1 MFKRDQRKKVVGPQA
16 QRQAVKYL
24 LEEKRLKADR
34 ALKLVG
40 MHSST
45 FYYKQQRQRDDTQL
59 RQKLI
64 ELAQA
69 RVRWGFPMLLT
80 LVRRDGFMDN
90 HKRVHRIYCE
100 ANLQIRKRVKR
111 HKIRHLRLVLPQATQ
126 PNQRWSMDFV
136 HDVLSTGRRFRCFNL
151 VDDFTHECILIKV
164 DRSLRSEKLVAA
176 LNTIKLLRPL
186 PEEIVCDNGPELI
199 SQNMDIWAYQNNV
212 KLKFI
217 QPGKPTQNAFVESF
231 NGKFRN
237 ECLGQHWFLSI
248 EEARKVIEEWRQDYN
263 ELRPHRSLKMQTPNE
278 FARHYNNMLAN
289 KNN

>member
-1 MFKRDQRKKVVGPQA
+1 MVGPQV
-16 QRQAVKYL
+16 QREVVSYL
-24 LEEKRLKADR
+24 TEHKKLKTDR

-40 MHSST
+40 MHKST
-45 FYYKQQRQRDDTQL
+45 FYYKSVCQRDDESL
-59 RQKLI
+59 KQKLI
-64 ELAQA
+64 ELSQK

-80 LVRRDGFMDN
+80 LVRREGFMDN
-90 HKRVHRIYCE
+90 HKRVHRVYSK
-100 ANLQIRKRVKR
+100 ANLQIRKRVKKN
-111 HKIRHLRLVLPQATQ
+111 KIRHLRLVLPQVTR

-136 HDVLSTGRRFRCFNL
+136 HDVLSSGRRFRCFNL

-164 DRSLRSEKLVAA
+164 DRSLKSEKLVAA
-176 LNTIKLLRPL
+176 FNVLKLYRQL

-237 ECLGQHWFLSI
+237 ECLSQHWFLNI
-248 EEARKVIEEWRQDYN
+248 EEAQREIEAWRKDYN
-263 ELRPHRSLKMQTPNE
+263 EQRPHRSLKMKTPNQ
-278 FARHYNNMLAN
+278 FAKEYELMLA
-289 KNN
+289 KQNN

>member
-1 MFKRDQRKKVVGPQA
+1 MVSPQLKRE
-16 QRQAVKYL
+16 AVKYL
-24 LEEKRLKADR
+24 TEEKRLKKDR
-34 ALKLVG
+34 ALRLVG
-40 MHSST
+40 LRPST
-45 FYYKQQRQRDDTQL
+45 FYYKTQKQRDDVPL
-59 RQKLI
+59 REKLTELSQK
-64 ELAQA
+64 

-80 LVRRDGFMDN
+80 LMRREGFMDN

-100 ANLQIRKRVKR
+100 ANLQIRKRAKKN
-111 HKIRHLRLVLPQATQ
+111 KIRHLRLVLPEVTR

-136 HDVLSTGRRFRCFNL
+136 HDVLSDGRRFRCFNL

-176 LNTIKLLRPL
+176 LNVLKLTRPL

-199 SQNMDIWAYQNNV
+199 SQNMDIWSYQNNV

-237 ECLGQHWFLSI
+237 ECLSQHWFLNI
-248 EEARKVIEEWRQDYN
+248 EEAQKEIEEWRKDYN
-263 ELRPHRSLKMQTPNE
+263 ENRPHRSLKMKTPNE
-278 FARHYNNMLAN
+278 FAKEYQDMLIN
-289 KNN
+289 

>member
-1 MFKRDQRKKVVGPQA
+1 MSPQVQREVVKHLTEQKK
-16 QRQAVKYL
+16 
-24 LEEKRLKADR
+24 LKTQR

-45 FYYKQQRQRDDTQL
+45 FYYKTQSPKDDEPL
-59 RQKLI
+59 KLKLI
-64 ELAQA
+64 ELSQK

-80 LVRRDGFMDN
+80 LMKREGFMDN

-100 ANLQIRKRVKR
+100 ANLQIRKRVKK
-111 HKIRHLRLVLPQATQ
+111 KIRDLRLVLPKVVR

-136 HDVLSTGRRFRCFNL
+136 HDQLSSGRRFRCFNL

-164 DRSLRSEKLVAA
+164 DHSLKSEKLVAV
-176 LNTIKLLRPL
+176 LNMIKLYRSL

-199 SQNMDIWAYQNNV
+199 SQNMDIWAYQNKV

-237 ECLGQHWFLSI
+237 ECLSQHWFEDI
-248 EEARKVIEEWRQDYN
+248 EIARKEIEEWRIDYN
-263 ELRPHRSLKMQTPNE
+263 ENRPHRSLKMQTPNE
-278 FARHYNNMLAN
+278 FAKQYQAMLVN
-289 KNN
+289 